1 MKSFALLA
9 ISGYQRVLSPYLP
22 SACRYS
28 PSCSH
33 YSKEAIERHGML
45 KGGWLGLKRLARCHP
60 WGSKGYD
67 PVP

>member
-1 MKSFALLA
+1 MKSWAVLA
-9 ISGYQRVLSPYLP
+9 ISAYQRVLSPYLP
-22 SACRYS
+22 SSCRYS

-33 YSKEAIERHGML
+33 YSQEAIERHGML

-60 WGSKGYD
+60 WGSRGYD